1 MKELTIEE
9 REMLRQ
15 DILDRY
21 DNEEYWNMELIKEQR
36 ELENKICDN
45 CGRKDTGVN
54 IEDIKLCDICREW
67 LK

>member
-45 CGRKDTGVN
+45 CGRKDTEVN